1 MGGVEDS
8 DVLVAGDGELFLK
21 TRSWIVM
28 TRYQVLSSVKKSLVS
43 AKEGR
48 FKVSFLWPNL
58 TAQTAQSVAM
68 MRDASNGKAKNTFWK
83 SGESEADA
91 MTRFFKEKF
100 FGASS
105 SSSTRSQ
112 ASWCT
117 VIVDEAHFLKNPL
130 TYWGIG
136 TALLGCNAQLL
147 PAFELIAAVR
157 LLHSFEFGARHTV
170 VGDKLY

>member
-1 MGGVEDS
+1 
-8 DVLVAGDGELFLK
+8 
-21 TRSWIVM
+21 
-28 TRYQVLSSVKKSLVS
+28 
-43 AKEGR
+43 
-48 FKVSFLWPNL
+48 
-58 TAQTAQSVAM
+58 M
-68 MRDASNGKAKNTFWK
+68 MRDASNCKAKNTFRK
-83 SGESEADA
+83 SGESEEDA

-136 TALLGCNAQLL
+136 TTLLGCNAQLL

-157 LLHSFEFGARHTV
+157 LVHSFEFGARHTV